1 VILGHQRHFCESGGD
16 IAAHYYSTQAV
27 IYRKGCGVGTLTADQ
42 FITYLSWLV
51 FLVIFALVAVQAIR
65 RPSRANLD
73 IALLFGTTTAVIVI
87 AVASLSEALPPSDTW
102 AWLAGSAI
110 LALPY
115 LLLRLV
121 DDLSGVPL
129 RLRRGVEALLFA
141 AILSLWLLPRDRP
154 NWINGLLL
162 LYIAGVLA
170 YVIGATLRATFH
182 ARGVTR
188 RRLSAMTIGSL
199 FLVLN
204 IVVGSLGLWLP
215 SLADLWRSA
224 ADLFGLAAGL
234 SYVVGFTPPRW
245 LRRAW
250 QDPELRAFLSGAAT
264 LPRLPDTDTVVQ
276 ALEQGAAASIGTLH
290 ASIGLWDEA
299 DQLLRFGHA
308 PRQFALAPDGDGP
321 ALHAF
326 RLQQP
331 IFSPHTRYT
340 DTVFVSLKMNT
351 LASAVLAA
359 PITAGTRRLG
369 VLVAY
374 APRAPIF
381 ADDDLALIQLLA
393 DHAAVILESRAL
405 IDEAA
410 RIHAHEEA
418 TRLKED
424 FLSAAAHDLKTP
436 LTTLVARAQLLDR
449 RAARDPSAPADRES
463 LQLMVAEGQR
473 LKRLVLDLLDAARVE
488 QGKLVGPR
496 EAVDLVAVAREVC
509 TRLGTARHPCTV
521 VADGTVVGWYDR
533 QRLEQLLENLIE
545 NAIKYCPN
553 GGPVEVSIRQDSAGV
568 LLAVADCGIG
578 IPAEDLPRLFER
590 FHRGINV
597 DDRRFPGMGLGLFIC
612 KGIVEQ
618 HGGHIT
624 VTSRP
629 GEGSTFHV
637 TLPRTPVQVGEYAA

>member
-1 VILGHQRHFCESGGD
+1 MWCV
-16 IAAHYYSTQAV
+16 T
-27 IYRKGCGVGTLTADQ
+27 TLTADQ

-51 FLVIFALVAVQAIR
+51 FLAIFALVAAQAIR

-73 IALLFGTTTAVIVI
+73 IALLFGATTLVIVI
-87 AVASLSEALPPSDTW
+87 AVANLVRVLPPSDIW
-102 AWLAGSAI
+102 AVLAGSAL

-129 RLRRGVEALLFA
+129 RLRWAVEALLIA
-141 AILSLWLLPRDRP
+141 AIACLWLLPLDRP
-154 NWINGLLL
+154 LWVNGLLL

-170 YVIGATLRATFH
+170 YVIGATFRATLR

-188 RRLSAMTIGSL
+188 RRLLAMTAGSL

-215 SLADLWRSA
+215 NLANLWRSA

-234 SYVVGFTPPRW
+234 SYVVGFTPPIW

-250 QDPELRAFLSGAAT
+250 QDPELRAFLSRAAT
-264 LPRLPDTDTVVQ
+264 LPRLPDTATIVQ
-276 ALEQGAAASIGTLH
+276 ALEQGAAASVGTLH
-290 ASIGLWDEA
+290 ASIGLWDEVE
-299 DQLLRFGHA
+299 QVLRFGSEA
-308 PRQFALAPDGDGP
+308 RRFALAPDGDEP
-321 ALHAF
+321 ALRAF

-331 IFSPHTRYT
+331 IFSPHTRYA
-340 DTVFVSLKMNT
+340 DPVHVNLQLNT
-351 LASAVLAA
+351 IASAVLAA

-410 RIHAHEEA
+410 RVHAREEA

-449 RAARDPSAPADRES
+449 RAARDPSAPADRAS

-488 QGKLVGPR
+488 QGKLVGAR

-521 VADGTVVGWYDR
+521 VADDTIVGWYDR
-533 QRLEQLLENLIE
+533 QRLEQLLENLVE
-545 NAIKYCPN
+545 NAIKYCPD
-553 GGPVEVSIRQDSAGV
+553 GGPVEISVQQDSAGV
-568 LLAVADCGIG
+568 RLNVADCGIG

-590 FHRGINV
+590 FHRGANV

-612 KGIVEQ
+612 KGIIEQ
-618 HGGHIT
+618 HDGQISVSSQIGT
-624 VTSRP
+624 GT
-629 GEGSTFHV
+629 TFHV
-637 TLPRTPVQVGEYAA
+637 TLPLSPVQVGEYAA

>member
-1 VILGHQRHFCESGGD
+1 
-16 IAAHYYSTQAV
+16 
-27 IYRKGCGVGTLTADQ
+27 VGTLTADQ

-51 FLVIFALVAVQAIR
+51 FLAIFALVAAQAIR

-73 IALLFGTTTAVIVI
+73 IALLFGTTTLVIVI
-87 AVASLSEALPPSDTW
+87 AVASLARALPPSDAW
-102 AWLAGSAI
+102 ALLAGSAL

-129 RLRRGVEALLFA
+129 RLRWAVEALLIA
-141 AILSLWLLPRDRP
+141 AIACLWLLPVDRP
-154 NWINGLLL
+154 LWLNGLLL
-162 LYIAGVLA
+162 LYIAGLLA
-170 YVIGATLRATFH
+170 YVIGATFRATLR

-188 RRLSAMTIGSL
+188 RRLLAMTIGSL

-234 SYVVGFTPPRW
+234 SYVVGFTPPIW

-250 QDPELRAFLSGAAT
+250 QDPELRSFLSRAAT
-264 LPRLPDTDTVVQ
+264 LPRLPDTATIVQ

-299 DQLLRFGHA
+299 DQRLRFGHA
-308 PRQFALAPDGDGP
+308 TPRFALAPDGDEP
-321 ALHAF
+321 ASRAF

-331 IFSPHTRYT
+331 IFSPHTRYS
-340 DTVFVSLKMNT
+340 DTLYVNLQLNT
-351 LASAVLAA
+351 IASAVLAA

-410 RIHAHEEA
+410 RVHAREEA

-449 RAARDPSAPADRES
+449 RAARDPSAPADRAS
-463 LQLMVAEGQR
+463 LQLMVSEGQR

-496 EAVDLVAVAREVC
+496 EAVDLSEIAREIC
-509 TRLGTARHPCTV
+509 TRLATARHPCTV
-521 VADGTVVGWYDR
+521 VADGPSVGWYDR

-545 NAIKYCPN
+545 NAIKYCPD
-553 GGPVEVSIRQDSAGV
+553 GGPIEVSVQQDSAGV
-568 LLAVADCGIG
+568 HLNVADCGIG
-578 IPAEDLPRLFER
+578 IPTEDLPRLFER
-590 FHRGINV
+590 FHRGANV
-597 DDRRFPGMGLGLFIC
+597 DDRHFPGMGLGLFIC

-618 HGGHIT
+618 HDGQISVSSQIGT
-624 VTSRP
+624 GT
-629 GEGSTFHV
+629 TFHV
-637 TLPRTPVQVGEYAA
+637 TLPLSPVQVGEYAA